1 MTDINHHNQTF
12 PPLDTVCKQ
21 RFPFTL
27 ACPSFVYPAGYI
39 ENVVRLAPFVDE
51 IQLLFFES
59 HPQSIPTPE
68 LIRELADI
76 AADQRITYNVHLPS
90 DIYPGHPERTE
101 RRRAADVGRHFL
113 ERCAPLAPS
122 TFTLHLNRNPVDLP
136 PLPVEQW
143 QAHLT
148 DTLDRM
154 LPPDLNRR
162 QISVET
168 LDYPFE
174 QVAPVVVAADC
185 SICMDMGHLMVHD
198 VDISA
203 FFARWKERIS
213 IVHLH
218 GVAGQTDHLPLPRLS
233 EGRAQAVLT
242 ILQSFAGVVTVEVYS
257 HAGLNASLAFLA
269 DQWLGDAQ

>member
-1 MTDINHHNQTF
+1 MSDTDPNAQSF
-12 PPLDTVCKQ
+12 PPLDRVCKQ

-27 ACPSFVYPAGYI
+27 ACPSFVYPAGYL
-39 ENVVRLAPFVDE
+39 ENVVHLAPFVDE

-59 HPQSIPTPE
+59 RPQSMPTPE
-68 LIRELADI
+68 LIRELADV
-76 AADQRITYNVHLPS
+76 AADECITYNVHLPS
-90 DIYPGHPERTE
+90 DLFPGHPDRDQ
-101 RRRAADVGRHFL
+101 RRRATDVGRQYL

-122 TFTLHLNRNPVDLP
+122 TYTLHLNRNPVDLP

-143 QAHLT
+143 QAHLA

-154 LPPDLNRR
+154 LPPDLDRR

-185 SICMDMGHLMVHD
+185 AICMDMGHLMVHD

-203 FFARWKERIS
+203 FFACWKERITV
-213 IVHLH
+213 VHLH

-242 ILQSFAGVVTVEVYS
+242 ILKSFAGVVTVEVYS

-269 DQWLGDAQ
+269 DRWPEDAR